1 MKMYSICGKFYII
14 SISIK
19 VMFLHHGLTNRD
31 MDVHYKL
38 LNRKSFLSSVFHH
51 EWEGVNCKIA
61 IGTSILRH
69 SFQYILQ
76 MMPIYSIHH
85 ELLQQLKLIDILRS
99 YNSVIIKKTK
109 INLCKKF
116 RYNLLGQ

>member
-1 MKMYSICGKFYII
+1 
-14 SISIK
+14 
-19 VMFLHHGLTNRD
+19 MFLHHGLTNRG

-76 MMPIYSIHH
+76 MMSMDSIHH
-85 ELLQQLKLIDILRS
+85 ELSQQLKVIDILRFN
-99 YNSVIIKKTK
+99 NSVIKKDK
-109 INLCKKF
+109 INLCKKV
-116 RYNLLGQ
+116 

>member
-1 MKMYSICGKFYII
+1 
-14 SISIK
+14 
-19 VMFLHHGLTNRD
+19 MFLYHGFTNRD
-31 MDVHYKL
+31 MDIHYKS

-76 MMPIYSIHH
+76 MMSMDSIHH
-85 ELLQQLKLIDILRS
+85 ELSQQLKVINILRFNS
-99 YNSVIIKKTK
+99 SVIKKDK
-109 INLCKKF
+109 INLCKKV
-116 RYNLLGQ
+116 

>member
-1 MKMYSICGKFYII
+1 
-14 SISIK
+14 
-19 VMFLHHGLTNRD
+19 MFLHHGLTNRD

-76 MMPIYSIHH
+76 MMSIYSIHH

-99 YNSVIIKKTK
+99 YNSVI
-109 INLCKKF
+109 
-116 RYNLLGQ
+116 